1 MRYSGAHLGD
11 SRPFRSLGVKTPL
24 TMPIMGGVPPTHDA
38 VRIYLDSAVA
48 EAAERWVGRATDAT
62 AYADLVA
69 AVLARREA
77 LSPVVP
83 RPEYVGPERP
93 PARPEAARHHERR
106 SRPRWP
112 LGSPPPPAPVDPG
125 PSPADTSTPAETGAV
140 PPGPDQSATGA
151 LVGAAAPSAPT
162 GPPMS
167 AAPSDAGLPIRPP
180 GRHRTPPPPPEQPA
194 QIDLNDR
201 LTTVLDWLG
210 RPEA

>member
-1 MRYSGAHLGD
+1 MRD
-11 SRPFRSLGVKTPL
+11 
-24 TMPIMGGVPPTHDA
+24 MGGVPPTHDA

-77 LSPVVP
+77 LSPVVH
-83 RPEYVGPERP
+83 RPEHVLPEP
-93 PARPEAARHHERR
+93 PPVRPEAARHHERR

-112 LGSPPPPAPVDPG
+112 LGSPPAAVEPTTPQTGRTPPPAP
-125 PSPADTSTPAETGAV
+125 STT
-140 PPGPDQSATGA
+140 
-151 LVGAAAPSAPT
+151 AAPVVPARPVASSASAALGASAP
-162 GPPMS
+162 S
-167 AAPSDAGLPIRPP
+167 VPSEAGLPTRPP